1 MFRKLFLLSLSLAVF
16 AAFNTQA
23 VLSEPTG
30 KLTCDIG
37 KELNLPVTEWLDKSK
52 ETKGIVIA
60 VHGLT
65 LYAGAFEPIA
75 TKLAAQGFHVYALD
89 MRGFGRWMSEGKNF
103 GGDER
108 IHVEQSRTDLVALV
122 ERVRRDNPTKK
133 IFFLGESQGANL
145 ALWVIENHPQL
156 TDGAIIASPCYHTRV
171 HPSPRWLIDGVKEL
185 VLFDK
190 PLNLTPYTRP
200 YLTNDPVLTEKCDS
214 DPLVNRKMT
223 PDELVKC
230 LIENKH
236 AMKEAREIPA
246 DYPILM
252 VAGSKDG
259 VFKSSTLA
267 KETKKF
273 GDSKEVSLN
282 MLPGKGHLLI
292 EHQPVDA
299 KIGELVDSWLDK
311 QMSLPRIGRPALHM
325 EASTSPAT
333 DSKKKSS
340 REEARQTAEA
350 TH

>member
-1 MFRKLFLLSLSLAVF
+1 MSRKLSFLSLSLALV
-16 AAFNTQA
+16 AAFSTQVGLA
-23 VLSEPTG
+23 APSGDLS
-30 KLTCDIG
+30 CDIG
-37 KELNLPVTEWLDKSK
+37 KELNLPVTEWLDKTQ

-75 TKLAAQGFHVYALD
+75 TKLASRGFHVYALD

-103 GGDER
+103 GGDNR
-108 IHVEQSRTDLVALV
+108 IHIGQSQSDLISLV
-122 ERVRRDNPTKK
+122 ERVRKDNPTKK
-133 IFFLGESQGANL
+133 VFFLGESQGANL
-145 ALWVIENHPQL
+145 ALWVIENHPEL
-156 TDGAIIASPCYHTRV
+156 TDGAIIASPCFRTRV

-185 VLFDK
+185 VMFDK

-200 YLTNDPVLTEKCDS
+200 YLTNDPVLTEKCDN

-236 AMKEAREIPA
+236 AIKEAGTIPA

-252 VAGSKDG
+252 LAGTKDG
-259 VFKSSTLA
+259 VFKSTGLP
-267 KETKKF
+267 KEIKKF
-273 GDSKEVSLN
+273 GDYKEISLT
-282 MLPGKGHLLI
+282 MLEGKGHLLI

-299 KIGELVDSWLDK
+299 KIGALVDSWLDK
-311 QMSLPRIGRPALHM
+311 QMSLPRIGRPALNM
-325 EASTSPAT
+325 EASTTPPA
-333 DSKKKSS
+333 DKKKKSS
-340 REEARQTAEA
+340 SDEVRQTAEA